1 VFRLIRGYRRTGVG
15 KVHVMTSREV
25 ETESAQMSL
34 WQQRLERKEDGRL
47 LILKVEEGST
57 SQGM

>member
-1 VFRLIRGYRRTGVG
+1 
-15 KVHVMTSREV
+15 MTSREV